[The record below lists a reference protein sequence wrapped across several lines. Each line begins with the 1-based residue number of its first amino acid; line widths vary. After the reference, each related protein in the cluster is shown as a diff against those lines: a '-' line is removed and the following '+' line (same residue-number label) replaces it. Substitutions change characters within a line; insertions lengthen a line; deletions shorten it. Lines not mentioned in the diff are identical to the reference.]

1 MLRLKKAQGRLL
13 IYKGALVTDRK
24 RVSLMEKDGGFR
36 LNKRKIL
43 NFFFNRD
50 WNRFPR
56 KAVDTS
62 SLSVFTARLDGTLS
76 ILI

>member
-43 NFFFNRD
+43 KFFFNRD

>member
-1 MLRLKKAQGRLL
+1 
-13 IYKGALVTDRK
+13 
-24 RVSLMEKDGGFR
+24 

-43 NFFFNRD
+43 KFFFNRD